1 MKPVCV
7 SFSQQADTSRNLYM
21 FIIYSVMKGQIQF
34 SKECGHI
41 QILSY
46 GTEYI
51 HVSLGTVA
59 HMFHWV
65 SIPFGK
71 WRSSALTLREELA
84 LVTVYLQ

>member
-1 MKPVCV
+1 
-7 SFSQQADTSRNLYM
+7 M

-34 SKECGHI
+34 SKECVHI

-84 LVTVYLQ
+84 LLTVCYVKDYWTPAPTHG